1 MFRNWFYGFSSWKIF
16 TSFYITIPSSNSG
29 LNISV
34 MTREGNRIISEYSL
48 LDSEWIKILEK
59 IILHYNMKEQKI
71 DSKGKSFF

>member
-1 MFRNWFYGFSSWKIF
+1 
-16 TSFYITIPSSNSG
+16 
-29 LNISV
+29 